1 MFSGQGNLVEAREVQ
16 ALPQPASPQEQRRVA
31 ENLRREARVDAKIK
45 VVVVRGRRQLTL
57 ETSDVSF
64 KGLFLKT
71 SEPPPIRSLM
81 RLRVS
86 LPLREIEAHAMAVH
100 VATEEDLNEA
110 AAEGGPS
117 IATTRGPGVGVQ
129 FWGLAGPDRV
139 AWDDFVRDLIQKKR
153 AATKK
158 PSGRMQAMKAA
169 STPEANPNQSGT
181 RIATSDPDSKKSSK
195 R

>member
-1 MFSGQGNLVEAREVQ
+1 VT
-16 ALPQPASPQEQRRVA
+16 

-45 VVVVRGRRQLTL
+45 VIVVRGRREVPL

-64 KGLFLKT
+64 KGLFLRT
-71 SEPPPIRSLM
+71 GEPPPIRSLL

-100 VATEEDLNEA
+100 VATEEDVKEA
-110 AAEGGPS
+110 ADEAGSAPTV
-117 IATTRGPGVGVQ
+117 ATTRGAGVGLQ

-158 PSGRMQAMKAA
+158 PSGRMQAIKAA
-169 STPEANPNQSGT
+169 AAEAAAATANQSGT
-181 RIATSDPDSKKSSK
+181 RIATSDPESKKSSK